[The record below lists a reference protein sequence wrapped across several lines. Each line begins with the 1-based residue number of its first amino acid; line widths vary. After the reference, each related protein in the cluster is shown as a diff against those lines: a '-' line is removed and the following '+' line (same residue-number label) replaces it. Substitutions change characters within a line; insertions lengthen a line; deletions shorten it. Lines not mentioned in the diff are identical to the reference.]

1 MTAEIFMLLWA
12 AVSMVLAVATI
23 LAGRRGR
30 RPEKLPRRPTGVGGV
45 GALISSFRF
54 QAQTDLDAGY
64 RPGG

>member
-30 RPEKLPRRPTGVGGV
+30 RPEKKGK
-45 GALISSFRF
+45 I
-54 QAQTDLDAGY
+54 
-64 RPGG
+64 

>member
-30 RPEKLPRRPTGVGGV
+30 RPEKKGKV